1 MRRGDGFSRY
11 FSLAACYYIPMDTEL
26 SALAER
32 VGEALKRCGLM
43 LVTAESCTGG
53 WVSKVLTDI
62 PGSSAWFERGFVTY
76 TNAAKQEMLG
86 VGAATLDAHGA
97 VSENVVGE
105 MAQGALHRSRAQIAL
120 AISGVA
126 GPGGG
131 SLDKPVG
138 MVCLAWAAHGRPP
151 RTQTRQF
158 LGNRE
163 QVRRQAVIAALE
175 GVLDLLGE
183 SRAEGRGTRAEG

>member
-1 MRRGDGFSRY
+1 M
-11 FSLAACYYIPMDTEL
+11 PMDKDL

-32 VGEALKRCGLM
+32 VGEALKQRGLM
-43 LVTAESCTGG
+43 LATAESCTGG
-53 WVSKVLTDI
+53 WVSKALTDI
-62 PGSSAWFERGFVTY
+62 PGSSEWFERGFVTY
-76 TNAAKQEMLG
+76 TNTAKREMLG
-86 VGAATLDAHGA
+86 VGAATLEAHGA
-97 VSENVVGE
+97 VSEGVVGE
-105 MAQGALHRSRAQIAL
+105 MAQGALDRSRAQIAL

-138 MVCLAWAAHGRPP
+138 MVCLAWATYGRPP

-175 GVLDLLGE
+175 GTLELLGE
-183 SRAEGRGTRAEG
+183 LRPEG

>member
-1 MRRGDGFSRY
+1 M
-11 FSLAACYYIPMDTEL
+11 PMDTEL

-32 VGEALKRCGLM
+32 VGEALKRSGLM
-43 LVTAESCTGG
+43 LATAESCTGG
-53 WVSKVLTDI
+53 WVSKALTDI
-62 PGSSAWFERGFVTY
+62 PGSSEWFERGFVTY
-76 TNAAKQEMLG
+76 TNTAKQEMLG
-86 VGAATLDAHGA
+86 VRATTLDAHGA
-97 VSENVVGE
+97 VSERVVGE
-105 MAQGALHRSRAQIAL
+105 MARGALDHSRAQVAL

-138 MVCLAWAAHGRPP
+138 MVCLAWAARDRPA

-175 GVLDLLGE
+175 GVLDLVGE
-183 SRAEGRGTRAEG
+183 IRAEDRGPGAGG